1 MHTHIYISWLSDY
14 EIIILS
20 MTDFVLKQKN
30 QNREKFNKKKGLNC
44 LVKLTSHLQCSV

>member
-1 MHTHIYISWLSDY
+1 MINTLTHAHTHIYISWLNHY

-30 QNREKFNKKKGLNC
+30 QNRNLIKRRD
-44 LVKLTSHLQCSV
+44 